1 MEKIQEFRIN
11 LEEDSLK
18 NVYKI
23 KGNIDEFSEQTK
35 IIELCNDLS
44 TLLKLPNETVKIK
57 LKQILYGKFDYFD
70 VQPKFKIKLNLIES
84 IKYIIYFVILIIFQN
99 KTKNKNKKVDLIL
112 DNVEKEYVIKKFE
125 KILSSFNKPL
135 ILLKSSFVKKES
147 YNKNYIFLNEHMDL
161 LSNNI
166 LRGKRFQALIFLKK
180 LIFFSYKNNINFLKI
195 FFTIFYTS
203 LKYYKIFNAYE
214 SKVLIHDRVYHTC
227 PIRNYLFKKYGGK
240 KILCLQSH
248 LAEGTT
254 SVFCD
259 IDTLVTFGKEK
270 DTEKKLISL
279 GGKINKSI
287 QCGSLR
293 MEQELKFKDKINKI
307 DPIDILIIGINP
319 AIWRGTS
326 KTIIEIYY
334 EQIKWIAAISN
345 EFPEFNLIYKHHAN
359 FKGDSFEKKILE
371 NANIKTIVQTKNMT
385 NSYHYLLK
393 SKLILSFASTMIL
406 EGLSLGKKCFFL
418 DPQRKNSTFFGG
430 LNYLNELRISSYED
444 LKKKINENLII
455 NKTNNKI
462 DNDIFCLTHESV
474 SNKICKLILD
484 TNNNL

>member
-44 TLLKLPNETVKIK
+44 TLLKLPNETVKTK

-166 LRGKRFQALIFLKK
+166 LRGKRFQ
-180 LIFFSYKNNINFLKI
+180 
-195 FFTIFYTS
+195 
-203 LKYYKIFNAYE
+203 
-214 SKVLIHDRVYHTC
+214 
-227 PIRNYLFKKYGGK
+227 
-240 KILCLQSH
+240 
-248 LAEGTT
+248 
-254 SVFCD
+254 
-259 IDTLVTFGKEK
+259 TLVF
-270 DTEKKLISL
+270 
-279 GGKINKSI
+279 
-287 QCGSLR
+287 
-293 MEQELKFKDKINKI
+293 
-307 DPIDILIIGINP
+307 
-319 AIWRGTS
+319 
-326 KTIIEIYY
+326 EIYL
-334 EQIKWIAAISN
+334 
-345 EFPEFNLIYKHHAN
+345 P
-359 FKGDSFEKKILE
+359 FK
-371 NANIKTIVQTKNMT
+371 
-385 NSYHYLLK
+385 
-393 SKLILSFASTMIL
+393 
-406 EGLSLGKKCFFL
+406 
-418 DPQRKNSTFFGG
+418 
-430 LNYLNELRISSYED
+430 
-444 LKKKINENLII
+444 
-455 NKTNNKI
+455 
-462 DNDIFCLTHESV
+462 
-474 SNKICKLILD
+474 
-484 TNNNL
+484 